1 MGKRSRVC
9 RVCSQSYE
17 YCPTCSQDKYKPTWM
32 VEFHDNNCQQ
42 IWEICTRFNMELM
55 SKEEAQEAL
64 LECDLSKKD
73 TFVDFVQRDI
83 MNIFAE
89 EVESELEDREVVKTK

>member
-1 MGKRSRVC
+1 MAKKNRTCICCKTKYS
-9 RVCSQSYE
+9 
-17 YCPTCSQDKYKPTWM
+17 YCPDCGGVDKYKPTWM
-32 VEFHDNNCQQ
+32 VEFHDENCMK

-64 LECDLSKKD
+64 LECDLSKQD
-73 TFVDFVQRDI
+73 TFVDFVQKDI

-89 EVESELEDREVVKTK
+89 EHEVVTIE